1 MADSRKDYNKT
12 DIVDSVFWQ
21 FFSFIVYTLNWLK
34 SNCVTCANE
43 RRIFRTIYWPFYSLI
58 FRHFSVTFKILIFL
72 RRKTVLR
79 TIWYSHQQRNL
90 ANQFWHWRSLRAFSL
105 YELDNSSWACT
116 AFLCFLVVHQNMTK
130 MSRNF
135 EKKRNKYTID
145 FQLRKKLIYNFIC
158 RKKFNIVNFQMNFEN
173 SVTSSLF

>member
-1 MADSRKDYNKT
+1 
-12 DIVDSVFWQ
+12 
-21 FFSFIVYTLNWLK
+21 
-34 SNCVTCANE
+34 
-43 RRIFRTIYWPFYSLI
+43 
-58 FRHFSVTFKILIFL
+58 
-72 RRKTVLR
+72 
-79 TIWYSHQQRNL
+79 
-90 ANQFWHWRSLRAFSL
+90 
-105 YELDNSSWACT
+105 
-116 AFLCFLVVHQNMTK
+116 MTK